1 MSEALSGL
9 SESPRPR
16 ALRAVA
22 NLFRA
27 WSRRRR
33 FIDLRHLD
41 DHLLRDIGVT
51 RDDLAWGASLP
62 LREDA
67 TKRVRRRMARR
78 NGAPEPSRT
87 DAVNTVCP
95 WTGRPVSSAA
105 LTTYR
110 GQVVGFGNPDSLHEF
125 ERARS
130 AFDSAIAA
138 RAC

>member
-1 MSEALSGL
+1 MSEVLSNL
-9 SESPRPR
+9 SDSPRPS
-16 ALRAVA
+16 ALRAIA

-33 FIDLRHLD
+33 FVDLRHLD
-41 DHLLRDIGVT
+41 DHLLGDIGVT

-67 TKRVRRRMARR
+67 AERVRRRMARR
-78 NGAPEPSRT
+78 NGAPEMSRT
-87 DAVNTVCP
+87 EAVNTVCP

-110 GQVVGFGNPDSLHEF
+110 GRVVGFGNPDSLYEF
-125 ERARS
+125 ERARR
-130 AFDSAIAA
+130 AFDQAIAA